1 MLDGG
6 HGGPHPALEVRR
18 RFFMGKDIPVVV
30 LMVTLQVIAGAAT

>member
-1 MLDGG
+1 MGG
-6 HGGPHPALEVRR
+6 TVTLPIEVRR